1 MSVSCREPSHSSSGE
16 SSSESDSS
24 SGSESESSSSESG
37 DECED
42 AKDAK
47 KEESPLAVKMEAAR
61 PAQVAEAPEQVR

>member
-42 AKDAK
+42 AK

>member
-1 MSVSCREPSHSSSGE
+1 MPVSCREPAHSSSGE

-24 SGSESESSSSESG
+24 SGSDSESSSSESG

-42 AKDAK
+42 VK
-47 KEESPLAVKMEAAR
+47 KEESPLAVMMEAAR